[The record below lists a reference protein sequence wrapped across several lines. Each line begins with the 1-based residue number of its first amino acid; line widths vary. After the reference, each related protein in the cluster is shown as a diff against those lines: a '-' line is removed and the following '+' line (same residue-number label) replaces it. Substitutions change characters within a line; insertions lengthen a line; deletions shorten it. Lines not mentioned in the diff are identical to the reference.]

1 MTRIVPAALV
11 GLLLNVTFLLS
22 QPVDIGGVKATA
34 KLSDTRVPLNRTV
47 TVTVTVEWFGNLD
60 QYKVEDVSPVVS
72 NLEPVATASANRV
85 GEADGRPYAVR
96 QYDFT
101 YRPQS
106 LGMAYVEAMVVNY
119 QEVATGQRRSVITPR
134 LEVRVVDPVPEPG
147 RRRLPVLWVVV
158 GVVLGAVA
166 GLSFWA
172 AKERQ
177 VQRRRQQEAQQVI
190 PLEEQ
195 LLQELRQWVDIRSPV
210 VDAKE
215 SSARLS
221 RLLRRYLGEKYGV
234 RALEATTDQ
243 LVDELT
249 RVGVEQRLV
258 EEVGAIL
265 RQCDVLKFAGPNAG
279 DPATVQRLYTLV
291 EDILQRNL
299 RTAAPTA
306 GPGA

>member
-1 MTRIVPAALV
+1 MRRIGV
-11 GLLLNVTFLLS
+11 GLFALTLGATLAAA
-22 QPVDIGGVKATA
+22 QPVDLGGVKASA

-47 TVTVTVEWFGNLD
+47 TVTVSVEWSGNLD
-60 QYKVEDVSPVVS
+60 EYHIEDVSPVVS
-72 NLEPVATASANRV
+72 NLELVGTASANRV
-85 GEADGRPYAVR
+85 GEVDGRPYAVR
-96 QYDFT
+96 QYEFT

-119 QEVATGQRRSVITPR
+119 QEASSGERRSVVTPR
-134 LEVRVVDPVPEPG
+134 LEVRVVDPVPESG

-172 AKERQ
+172 VKERQ
-177 VQRRRQQEAQQVI
+177 AQRHRQEQAQQVV

-195 LLQELRQWVDIRSPV
+195 YLQELPQAVDLRAPAL
-210 VDAKE
+210 DAKE

-221 RLLRRYLGEKYGV
+221 RLLRRYLSEKYSV
-234 RALEATTDQ
+234 RALEATTDEVIAS
-243 LVDELT
+243 LKAAGAE
-249 RVGVEQRLV
+249 ERLV
-258 EEVGAIL
+258 EETSEIL
-265 RQCDVLKFAGPNAG
+265 RQCDVLKFAGPSAG

-299 RTAAPTA
+299 RAPSPA
-306 GPGA
+306 QGSA

>member
-1 MTRIVPAALV
+1 MGRIGF
-11 GLLLNVTFLLS
+11 GLLALTWGATLAAA
-22 QPVDIGGVKATA
+22 QPVDLGVVKAGA

-47 TVTVTVEWFGNLD
+47 TVTVTVEWSGSID
-60 QYKVEDVSPVVS
+60 EYHIEDVSPVVS
-72 NLEPVATASANRV
+72 NLELVATASANRV
-85 GEADGRPYAVR
+85 GEVDGRPYAVR

-119 QEVATGQRRSVITPR
+119 QEATSGERRSVVTPR
-134 LEVRVVDPVPEPG
+134 LEVRVVDAVPESG

-172 AKERQ
+172 VKERQ
-177 VQRRRQQEAQQVI
+177 AQRRREEQAQQVV

-195 LLQELRQWVDIRSPV
+195 YLQELPQAVDLRAPV
-210 VDAKE
+210 MDAKE

-221 RLLRRYLGEKYGV
+221 RLLRRYLSAKYGL
-234 RALEATTDQ
+234 RALEATTDEVIAALKAAAVEER
-243 LVDELT
+243 LVDET
-249 RVGVEQRLV
+249 SE
-258 EEVGAIL
+258 IL
-265 RQCDVLKFAGPNAG
+265 RQCDVLKFAGPSTG
-279 DPATVQRLYTLV
+279 DPATVHRLYTLI

-299 RTAAPTA
+299 RAPSPA
-306 GPGA
+306 QGGGA